1 MRVLLDTHVF
11 LWLQSAPERVRDQLD
26 LLGDPDTER
35 LVSAVV
41 SWEIAVKHQL
51 DRLQLPEAPQSY
63 VPRRM
68 REIRAVTVPIEQAHT
83 LEAATLPMIHRDPF
97 DRLLVAQARLLG
109 VPIMTADAAISAYPV
124 ETIMV

>member
-11 LWLQSAPERVRDQLD
+11 LWLQSEPERVGEHLD
-26 LLGDPDTER
+26 RLRDPDTER

-51 DRLQLPEAPQSY
+51 DRLPLPEPPRSY

-68 REIRAVTVPIEQAHT
+68 REIRGVTVPIEQAHT
-83 LEAATLPMIHRDPF
+83 LEAAELPMIHRDPF
-97 DRLLVAQARLLG
+97 DRMLVAQARLLG
-109 VPIMTADAAISAYPV
+109 VPIMTADPAISAYPV
-124 ETIMV
+124 ETMMV